1 MATPFKDGLTGGTD
15 VFSNFGI
22 YIEFFH
28 IASGQSL
35 KFKAFLTNYTE
46 TYDVSFTPVEV
57 YGRMDPIEIYKGT
70 KRNLNLGW
78 DVIAETEI
86 EAYTNLQKVQKY
98 IQMMYPRYNDYKY
111 GNQNKSYT
119 VSVVGA
125 PPLVKVKFVNLI
137 ANSQKS
143 RFYKVEEE
151 TDNRVVGNFGPGAKN
166 TLKELYLKE
175 YNPENKRVSR
185 LAEFS
190 YRHGPARTHGLLAAP
205 GSLDVNMNLI
215 EDGSLINPINCGVAV
230 LPTRISLN
238 SQFTILHEHD
248 LGISDKFNVSQDK
261 KGKGRSKIITK
272 STGRDRKSFKHFPYG
287 AVVNPV
293 KRKS

>member
-111 GNQNKSYT
+111 GTTNKNYT

-143 RFYKVEEE
+143 RFYSVREK
-151 TDNRVVGNFGPGAKN
+151 TDDRRVGNFDYTGMPMLN
-166 TLKELYLKE
+166 DLYLNKTKNKE
-175 YNPENKRVSR
+175 RVSR

-215 EDGSLINPINCGVAV
+215 EDGSLIDPINCGVTV

-248 LGISDKFNVSQDK
+248 LGTSDKFDVSQEK
-261 KGKGRSKIITK
+261 QKKGRSKIITK

-287 AVVNPV
+287 AVVNPR
-293 KRKS
+293 RKLK